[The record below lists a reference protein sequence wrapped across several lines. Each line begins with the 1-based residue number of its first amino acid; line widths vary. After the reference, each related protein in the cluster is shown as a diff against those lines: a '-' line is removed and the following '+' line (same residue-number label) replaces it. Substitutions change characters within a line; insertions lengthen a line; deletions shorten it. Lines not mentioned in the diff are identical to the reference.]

1 MIAVLETY
9 LIVWRTIALRDREV
23 IDALVDPSH
32 AGPSPELTRALAHW
46 PGRYYWSDE
55 PDGRHLVLTRQ
66 TERPQPEAWWLH
78 VALLAATVLCTTY
91 AGAVFQNRLDPS
103 FSYFLSGLLALNK
116 WFLTTLASGLWFS
129 LPVIA
134 ILLAHELGHY
144 FAARRYLLDTSPPY
158 FIPIPLYPWFI
169 GTLGAFIRLRTI
181 LSDRRQLLDVGA
193 AGPLAGFVVAVPVL
207 WWGLAHS
214 PPETSFVSSTG
225 LVVHLGMPIELGNS
239 LVTLAL
245 RELAGVGE
253 STLAL
258 HPVAFAGWFGIFLT
272 MLNLLPIAQLDG
284 GHILYAALPRLHGR
298 AAVVFWA
305 VLGVL
310 GYFFWVGWGVWAL
323 LILLLSR
330 GRLSHPPVLDGY
342 RPLPP
347 SRRWL
352 VIGAVVLFAVTFSP
366 IPFWVQP

>member
-1 MIAVLETY
+1 MIEVLETY

-32 AGPSPELTRALAHW
+32 AGPSPQLAAALARW

-55 PDGRHLVLTRQ
+55 ADGRHLVLTRR
-66 TERPQPEAWWLH
+66 TERPEPEAWWLH
-78 VALLAATVLCTTY
+78 LALLAATILCTTY
-91 AGAVFQNRLDPS
+91 AGAVFQNRLDAS
-103 FSYFLSGLLALNK
+103 FSFFVSGFLALNH
-116 WFLTTLASGLWFS
+116 WFLANLVSGLWFS
-129 LPVIA
+129 LPLIA

-158 FIPIPLYPWFI
+158 FIPVPLFPWFI

-193 AGPLAGFVVAVPVL
+193 AGPLAGFVIAVPVL

-214 PPETSFVSSTG
+214 PPETGVLSSTG
-225 LVVHLGMPIELGNS
+225 LVVYLGFPIELGNS

-245 RELAGVGE
+245 RHLAGV
-253 STLAL
+253 SDTTLAL
-258 HPVAFAGWFGIFLT
+258 HPVGFAGWFGMFVT

-284 GHILYAALPRLHGR
+284 GHILYSALPRWHSR
-298 AAVVFWA
+298 AAFVFWGVIA
-305 VLGVL
+305 VL
-310 GYFFWVGWGVWAL
+310 GYFFWIGWGLWAV

-330 GRLSHPPVLDGY
+330 GRLGHPPVLDGY
-342 RPLPP
+342 RPLPR

-352 VIGAVVLFAVTFSP
+352 LLGALALFIVTFAP
-366 IPFWVQP
+366 VPFRF